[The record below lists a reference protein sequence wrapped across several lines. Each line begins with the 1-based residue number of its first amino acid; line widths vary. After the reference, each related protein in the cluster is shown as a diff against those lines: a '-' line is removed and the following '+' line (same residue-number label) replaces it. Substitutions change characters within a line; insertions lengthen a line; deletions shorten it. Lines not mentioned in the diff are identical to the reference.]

1 MVVLV
6 KGQRVYRRAHLHTVH
21 TRDGWYRKG
30 RALADADAPPA
41 KRLKKAKPP
50 PQAARGGGGRGG
62 GGGRAGRGR
71 AAAAAAPNLPLTE
84 LAVADAA
91 AEGAGEEEEQL
102 FYGEWQTV
110 AYVPPAAVDGKVP
123 RSAHGHVELWTEAH
137 LPAGTTRLRV
147 PQVAQAARQLGLDC
161 APAMVGFEIK
171 DGRPVPKFDGVVV
184 CSEHAEILTEAA
196 AGMHEANEDRRLRK
210 RRAELLGLWRSLLTN
225 VAVRARVQAQ
235 YGGGP

>member
-1 MVVLV
+1 M
-6 KGQRVYRRAHLHTVH
+6 
-21 TRDGWYRKG
+21 
-30 RALADADAPPA
+30 
-41 KRLKKAKPP
+41 
-50 PQAARGGGGRGG
+50 
-62 GGGRAGRGR
+62 
-71 AAAAAAPNLPLTE
+71 
-84 LAVADAA
+84 
-91 AEGAGEEEEQL
+91 
-102 FYGEWQTV
+102 
-110 AYVPPAAVDGKVP
+110 
-123 RSAHGHVELWTEAH
+123 
-137 LPAGTTRLRV
+137 
-147 PQVAQAARQLGLDC
+147 AQAARQLGLDC